1 MGKQKHRRGL
11 WNFIIIVTLLL
22 CGLVFAMHYKNW
34 IRQDDDALRV
44 LTGFYFRE
52 IPYAELDE
60 VSMVKRIP
68 EMERING
75 FSAWEKEKGIFRDSL
90 RPDNSIYVYVDNL
103 NTYKIK
109 LMYQDSLELYLN
121 LSDSVR
127 TKELFL
133 ELKDRI
139 AKADKQ

>member
-1 MGKQKHRRGL
+1 MGNQKHRRGL
-11 WNFIIIVTLLL
+11 WNFIIIITLLL
-22 CGLVFAMHYKNW
+22 FGVIFAMHYKNW
-34 IRQDDDALRV
+34 IRKEADALTV
-44 LTGFYFRE
+44 LSGFYFRE

-60 VSMVKRIP
+60 VTMVKRIP

-109 LMYQDSLELYLN
+109 IMYNDSLELYLN
-121 LSDSVR
+121 LSDSLK
-127 TKELFL
+127 TNKLFE
-133 ELKDRI
+133 ELKDRMANGI
-139 AKADKQ
+139 KQ

>member
-34 IRQDDDALRV
+34 IRQDDDALKV

-52 IPYAELDE
+52 IPYAELDD
-60 VSMVKRIP
+60 VTMVKRIP

-75 FSAWEKEKGIFRDSL
+75 FSAWEKEKGIFIDSL

-103 NTYKIK
+103 NADKIK
-109 LMYQDSLELYLN
+109 LRYKDSLEIYLN
-121 LSDSVR
+121 LSDSLK
-127 TKELFL
+127 TNELFL
-133 ELKDRI
+133 ELKDRM
-139 AKADKQ
+139 AKDEKQ

>member
-1 MGKQKHRRGL
+1 
-11 WNFIIIVTLLL
+11 
-22 CGLVFAMHYKNW
+22 MHYKNW
-34 IRQDDDALRV
+34 IQQDDDALSV

-60 VSMVKRIP
+60 VTMVKRIP

-75 FSAWEKEKGIFRDSL
+75 FSAWEKEKGIFMDSL

-103 NTYKIK
+103 NTDKIK
-109 LMYQDSLELYLN
+109 LRYKDSLEIYLN
-121 LSDSVR
+121 LSDSVK
-127 TKELFL
+127 TNKLFL
-133 ELKDRI
+133 ELKDRM

>member
-121 LSDSVR
+121 LSDSAR

-133 ELKDRI
+133 ELKDRM
-139 AKADKQ
+139 AKDDKQ

>member
-121 LSDSVR
+121 LSDSAR

-133 ELKDRI
+133 ELKDRM

>member
-34 IRQDDDALRV
+34 IRQDDDALKV

-52 IPYAELDE
+52 IPYAELDD
-60 VSMVKRIP
+60 VTMVKRIP

-75 FSAWEKEKGIFRDSL
+75 FSAWEKEKGIFIDSL

-103 NTYKIK
+103 NADKIK
-109 LMYQDSLELYLN
+109 LRYKDSLEIYLN
-121 LSDSVR
+121 LSDSLK
-127 TKELFL
+127 TNELFL

-139 AKADKQ
+139 AKAEEQ

>member
-1 MGKQKHRRGL
+1 
-11 WNFIIIVTLLL
+11 
-22 CGLVFAMHYKNW
+22 MHYKNW
-34 IRQDDDALRV
+34 IRKEADALTV
-44 LTGFYFRE
+44 LSGFYFRE

-60 VSMVKRIP
+60 VTMVKRIP

-109 LMYQDSLELYLN
+109 IMYNDSLELYLN
-121 LSDSVR
+121 LSDSLK
-127 TKELFL
+127 TNKLFE
-133 ELKDRI
+133 ELKDRMANGI
-139 AKADKQ
+139 KQ